1 MIHRLSFATAV
12 ILALCLAATYAQAR
26 DFATNAVGTA
36 GTEFLTV
43 DVDARAIG
51 MGGAFTAATDNAYS
65 MYWNPAG
72 LAQIARASAGAM
84 HNEYVAGIRMQ
95 YLSYAKRVRDHTVI
109 GGAFRYLD
117 VGTITQTDISGN
129 TVGTFRPRTLVFEGA
144 IGKNIPDL
152 TDSERDISLGIT
164 GRYFRSSLVEKA
176 SGFSGD
182 FGIQVHYTET
192 YAPYNFGFVV
202 QNIGRGQKFDRVR
215 DSLPTTFKFGASV
228 RPRPHI
234 LVALDGVLP
243 VSNQPYLALGTEFEF
258 AARNDMKV
266 FLRGGF
272 SMRTLVS
279 NLQGVRGVKLGFG
292 VKATTLTFDYAWAP
306 LGQLGNTHLFSVGW
320 DLPTKRSRSYRRR

>member
-1 MIHRLSFATAV
+1 MIRRLNPAA
-12 ILALCLAATYAQAR
+12 ILALCIGLGTSAAQAR

-36 GTEFLTV
+36 GSEFLTV
-43 DVDARAIG
+43 DVGARAIG
-51 MGGAFTAATDNAYS
+51 MGGAFTAATDDAYS

-95 YLSYAKRVRDHTVI
+95 YLTYAARVRDHTVVA
-109 GGAFRYLD
+109 GAFRYMD
-117 VGTITQTDISGN
+117 VGNITQTDISGN
-129 TVGTFRPRTLVFEGA
+129 TVGTFRPRTLVFEGG

-152 TDSERDISLGIT
+152 TDSERDISLGVT
-164 GRYFRSSLVEKA
+164 GRFFQSNLVEKA
-176 SGFSGD
+176 AGFSGD

-202 QNIGRGQKFDRVR
+202 QNVGRGQKFDRVR
-215 DSLPTTFKFGASV
+215 DSLPTTMKFGASV

-234 LVALDGVLP
+234 LVGLDGILP
-243 VSNQPYLALGTEFEF
+243 ISNQPYLALGTEFEF

-266 FLRGGF
+266 FLRGGY
-272 SMRTLVS
+272 SMRTLAG
-279 NLQGVRGVKLGFG
+279 NLTGVRGIKLGLGF
-292 VKATTLTFDYAWAP
+292 KAQTFSFDYAWSP

-320 DLPTKRSRSYRRR
+320 DLSQKRSRSYRRR